1 MWLNGSLVPADV
13 PVVDLRPESD
23 IDSVDD
29 LADFLYNNYNDDVP
43 IDILY
48 FVNASNKVEVIYVI
62 DVKAVNWTVT
72 AKEDLSNYT
81 VNFKGDDDTVVVDK
95 YSDRTVTV
103 VVTKD
108 DAFRAANQ
116 TVNYTVNYGN
126 GNTVTDSVTFED
138 VAGTTTLEFDVTVD
152 GPCTIT
158 INSVD
163 GVNA

>member
-1 MWLNGSLVPADV
+1 MLRRASADNK
-13 PVVDLRPESD
+13 L
-23 IDSVDD
+23 DD
-29 LADFLYNNYNDDVP
+29 YT
-43 IDILY
+43 
-48 FVNASNKVEVIYVI
+48 VI

-81 VNFKGDDDTVVVDK
+81 VNFKGDDGTVVVDK

-103 VVTKD
+103 VVTKS

-116 TVNYTVNYGN
+116 TVNYTVDYGN

-158 INSVD
+158 INSV
-163 GVNA
+163 NA

>member
-1 MWLNGSLVPADV
+1 MLRRASADNK
-13 PVVDLRPESD
+13 L
-23 IDSVDD
+23 DD
-29 LADFLYNNYNDDVP
+29 YT
-43 IDILY
+43 
-48 FVNASNKVEVIYVI
+48 VI
-62 DVKAVNWTVT
+62 DVKAVNWTVI

-103 VVTKD
+103 VVTKN

-126 GNTVTDSVTFED
+126 GNTVTASVTFED
-138 VAGTTTLEFDVTVD
+138 VTGTTTLEFDVTVD